1 MNAATASHSVES
13 PRAIAAVLLYSA
25 QPEALV
31 GFYQERLGVQL
42 QPITV
47 AGLEPHWACDIAH
60 VYFSIWPKK
69 DSADTTV
76 SDHRA
81 GVAFYVSDVRATYK
95 RLVESGVAVEFS
107 PRRTPLGLIARLR
120 DPDGNVFELYQP

>member
-1 MNAATASHSVES
+1 LNAATSHSVEA
-13 PRAIAAVLLYSA
+13 PRAIAAVLLFSA
-25 QPEALV
+25 HPEALV
-31 GFYQERLGVQL
+31 RFYRERLGVQL

-47 AGLEPHWACDIAH
+47 PGLEPHWACEIAH
-60 VYFSIWPKK
+60 VYFSIWPQKS
-69 DSADTTV
+69 DAETTV
-76 SDHRA
+76 STRHA
-81 GVAFYVSDVRATYK
+81 GAAFYVSDVQVTYT